1 MSDRN
6 RLDKLH
12 FRITDA
18 RILLVV
24 DLYNIIDELG

>member
-6 RLDKLH
+6 RIDKLH
-12 FRITDA
+12 FRITNA
-18 RILLVV
+18 TILFVV